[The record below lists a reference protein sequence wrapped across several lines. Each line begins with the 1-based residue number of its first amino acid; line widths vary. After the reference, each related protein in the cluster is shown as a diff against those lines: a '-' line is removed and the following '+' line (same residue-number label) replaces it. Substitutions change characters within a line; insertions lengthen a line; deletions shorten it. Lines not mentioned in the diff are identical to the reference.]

1 LPVLAVLLL
10 SALVPAAASERA
22 EPARPS
28 PSASL
33 PVEAPASLLVEAPAS
48 LLVEAPASLLVVMR
62 EQADLSGAARIADRL
77 ERRRFVYEA
86 LRAQAEAT
94 QAPLRRELER
104 RGIRYRPHFLVNLL
118 EVEVEAGGDEAAWLA
133 RRGDVLRLSPNR
145 PSALRRVP
153 ADPADDEPLAALRDA
168 AIEPNLA
175 LIGASALWDR
185 GITGQGIVI
194 GVADTGFEW
203 DHPALKERYR
213 GWDESTS
220 TVTHDYNWHDAVHE
234 NKSLNACGKDS
245 PVPCDDQGHGTGT
258 SGLAVGQDATG
269 TIGAA
274 PGARLIG
281 CRNMDIGIGTPARYI
296 ECFEW
301 FLAPTDSQ
309 NQNPRPE
316 LGPDVVNNSWGC
328 PPEEG
333 CTDPDMLDATVNS
346 MRAAGIAMAFA
357 AGNTFN
363 HCYSISR
370 APSVGPGAFAIGAT
384 NLDDTIAVFSG
395 VGPVASDGSYRMK
408 PDLTAPGVDLRTAAL
423 QGRYIARFSGTSG
436 SAPEV
441 AGAIALLWSAVP
453 GLRGNV
459 DATEQILEQSA
470 VPLRS
475 DLDCFPYLGS
485 LVPNPVFGWGRLDVA
500 NAYAAATA
508 REAPE
513 LVPEGGR
520 GTRELARAGSP

>member
-1 LPVLAVLLL
+1 M
-10 SALVPAAASERA
+10 
-22 EPARPS
+22 
-28 PSASL
+28 
-33 PVEAPASLLVEAPAS
+33 PVEAPASLLVI
-48 LLVEAPASLLVVMR
+48 LR
-62 EQADLSGAARIADRL
+62 EQADLSGARRIADRL

-118 EVEVEAGGDEAAWLA
+118 EVEAGAADADWLS
-133 RRGDVLRLSPNR
+133 RRPDVARLSANR
-145 PSALRRVP
+145 PSELRRVP
-153 ADPADDEPLAALRDA
+153 GEDEPAVGLRGEEDVA
-168 AIEPNLA
+168 VEPSLA
-175 LIGASALWDR
+175 LIGASSLWDR
-185 GITGQGIVI
+185 GITGAGIVV

-203 DHPALKERYR
+203 EHPALKERYR
-213 GWDESTS
+213 GWDAASSTA
-220 TVTHDYNWHDAVHE
+220 THDYNWHDAVHD
-234 NKSLNACGKDS
+234 NKSLNACGHDS

-258 SGLAVGQDATG
+258 SALAVGQDSTG
-269 TIGAA
+269 TIGVA
-274 PGARLIG
+274 PGARWIG

-316 LGPDVVNNSWGC
+316 LGPDVINNSWGC

-333 CTDPDMLDATVNS
+333 CTDPDMLDATVDA

-363 HCYSISR
+363 QCYSISR
-370 APSVGPGAFAIGAT
+370 APSVAPGAFAIGAT

-423 QGRYIARFSGTSG
+423 HGQYIARFSGTSG

-453 GLRGNV
+453 SLRGDV
-459 DATEQILEQSA
+459 DATEQLLEHSA
-470 VPLRS
+470 VPLTS

-485 LVPNPVFGWGRLDVA
+485 LIPNPVFGWGRLDVA

-508 REAPE
+508 RDAPE

-520 GTRELARAGSP
+520 GTRTLTRGGTP

>member
-1 LPVLAVLLL
+1 MPVLALLLL

-33 PVEAPASLLVEAPAS
+33 PVEAPASLLVEALAS

-94 QAPLRRELER
+94 QAPVRRELER

-213 GWDESTS
+213 G
-220 TVTHDYNWHDAVHE
+220 
-234 NKSLNACGKDS
+234 
-245 PVPCDDQGHGTGT
+245 
-258 SGLAVGQDATG
+258 
-269 TIGAA
+269 
-274 PGARLIG
+274 
-281 CRNMDIGIGTPARYI
+281 
-296 ECFEW
+296 
-301 FLAPTDSQ
+301 
-309 NQNPRPE
+309 
-316 LGPDVVNNSWGC
+316 
-328 PPEEG
+328 
-333 CTDPDMLDATVNS
+333 
-346 MRAAGIAMAFA
+346 
-357 AGNTFN
+357 
-363 HCYSISR
+363 
-370 APSVGPGAFAIGAT
+370 
-384 NLDDTIAVFSG
+384 
-395 VGPVASDGSYRMK
+395 
-408 PDLTAPGVDLRTAAL
+408 
-423 QGRYIARFSGTSG
+423 
-436 SAPEV
+436 
-441 AGAIALLWSAVP
+441 
-453 GLRGNV
+453 
-459 DATEQILEQSA
+459 
-470 VPLRS
+470 
-475 DLDCFPYLGS
+475 
-485 LVPNPVFGWGRLDVA
+485 
-500 NAYAAATA
+500 
-508 REAPE
+508 
-513 LVPEGGR
+513 
-520 GTRELARAGSP
+520 